1 MNLRVDNYGVRD
13 VHDIPADPRRTFI
26 HEVTDAITIVMG
38 QCFLLELDQTIS
50 PAVRTRLDAIA
61 AATERIAKL
70 IHEYP
75 APAFERRRSHA
86 DERSP
91 DADRL

>member
-1 MNLRVDNYGVRD
+1 M
-13 VHDIPADPRRTFI
+13 TFI
-26 HEVTDAITIVMG
+26 HEVTNAVTIVMG
-38 QCFLLELDQTIS
+38 QCFLLELDQTLS

-61 AATERIAKL
+61 TATERIAKL

-75 APAFERRRSHA
+75 APAFGRTRSQA
-86 DERSP
+86 DGDKA